1 MNVWAFYI
9 YKPKKKKRKR
19 VIDAPPSYGRAL
31 APEKIS
37 MSDYELFNELQKTC
51 PIDVNFLWQG
61 ESGNNWTLDGTKFSA
76 SGWMM
81 RHSDG
86 TISVRDR
93 TASVWNNHVF
103 PKSVAV
109 YTIPSS
115 VAGIFK
121 LGQLINYVKTEGCV
135 NYLFG
140 VHRIIEMKRIP
151 KKGGRFVVE
160 LVMTFVKME
169 SPNFTA
175 LSAKRSR
182 SESDHFEIL
191 KETLLPLSAN
201 IKIKYENITLHSSSW
216 SSWSYTPD
224 FCISITKNGV
234 PNNILVESKSNY
246 ESFYEAGMLEKLN
259 LCNENNFEL
268 LLVFGTKPS
277 FIFFDFRKPFSEQRI
292 SSAQETIEKFKNFTL

>member
-1 MNVWAFYI
+1 MWLFYI
-9 YKPKKKKRKR
+9 NLKKKKT
-19 VIDAPPSYGRAL
+19 DAPPPSYGRAL

-51 PIDVNFLWQG
+51 PIDVKLAWQG
-61 ESGNNWTLDGTKFSA
+61 ERGNNWTLDGTKFSA

-93 TASVWNNHVF
+93 TASVWKNHVF

-115 VAGIFK
+115 VAGNFK

-135 NYLFG
+135 NYFFG

-151 KKGGRFVVE
+151 QKGGRFVVE
-160 LVMTFVKME
+160 LIMTFIKME

-175 LSAKRSR
+175 LSSAKRSR
-182 SESDHFEIL
+182 SESDHFQIL
-191 KETLLPLSAN
+191 KETLLPLSEKM
-201 IKIKYENITLHSSSW
+201 KIKYENITLHS

-277 FIFFDFRKPFSEQRI
+277 FIFFDFGKPFSEQRI